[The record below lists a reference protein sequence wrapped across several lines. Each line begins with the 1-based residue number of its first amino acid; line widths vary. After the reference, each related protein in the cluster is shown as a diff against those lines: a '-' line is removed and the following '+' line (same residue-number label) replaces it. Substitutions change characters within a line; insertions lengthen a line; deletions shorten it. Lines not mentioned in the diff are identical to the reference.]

1 MQLNICNPKSPCPLA
16 ALPFEAVPDTNMIKN
31 EYPVI
36 GKRIEM
42 LWGSAE
48 LQGYLNDLIYDHR
61 GDREGFP
68 RHIAAAILRI
78 HRMHGKLVS
87 EDHKNVWVNATY

>member
-1 MQLNICNPKSPCPLA
+1 
-16 ALPFEAVPDTNMIKN
+16 LPFYALLDANLINN

-48 LQGYLNDLIYDHR
+48 LQKYLNDLIYDDR

-68 RHIAAAILRI
+68 RHIAAAILRL
-78 HRMHGKLVS
+78 HRIHGKLVS
-87 EDHKNVWVNATY
+87 EDHRNVWVKATY